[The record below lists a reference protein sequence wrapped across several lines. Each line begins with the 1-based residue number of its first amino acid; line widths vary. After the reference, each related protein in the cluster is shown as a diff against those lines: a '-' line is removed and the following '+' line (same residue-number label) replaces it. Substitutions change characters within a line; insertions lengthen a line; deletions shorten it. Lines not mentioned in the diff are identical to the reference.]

1 MQIEGMYADFFG
13 LSGRPFTLLPDPDF
27 IFWSPQHKR
36 AFSVLQYGIMAR
48 NPITLV
54 SGEIGAGKTTLLQA
68 LLRQLDDTVVVGLI
82 SNAQGG
88 RGELLR
94 WVLNAFD
101 IATGDETDYVTLF
114 QSFQT
119 FLVEKYAEGARV
131 VLVIDEAQN
140 LSAEGLEEVRMLTN
154 INSGKD
160 ELIQLILVGQPEL
173 RDMVMRPDMKQLAQ
187 RVAASLH
194 LTALSTKAAEEYIL
208 HRLKAVGGT
217 GDEIT
222 PEAITLICE
231 RTGGIPRR
239 INQMCD
245 LAFVYAW
252 GAEENPVSATT
263 VMGLIEDGIILT
275 DTSAPEP
282 HTETSP

>member
-1 MQIEGMYADFFG
+1 MQIEGMYAEFFG
-13 LSGRPFTLLPDPDF
+13 LEARPFTLLPDPDF

-36 AFSVLQYGIMAR
+36 AFSVLQYGVMAR

-68 LLRQLDDTVVVGLI
+68 LLAQLDELVVVGLI

-94 WVLNAFD
+94 WILNAFD
-101 IATGDETDYVTLF
+101 IPVGDDTDYVTLF
-114 QSFQT
+114 QHFQT

-131 VLVIDEAQN
+131 VLIIDEAQN

-160 ELIQLILVGQPEL
+160 ELIQLVLVGQPEL
-173 RDMVMRPDMKQLAQ
+173 RDMVQRPDMKQLAQ

-194 LTALSTKAAEEYIL
+194 LTGLSPEATSDYIL
-208 HRLKAVGGT
+208 HRLKTVGGT

-222 PEAITLICE
+222 PEAIALIAE

-252 GAEENPVSATT
+252 GAEESPVTETT
-263 VMGLIEDGIILT
+263 VLGLIEDGIILT
-275 DTSAPEP
+275 DTSAPVS
-282 HTETSP
+282 HTETPS